1 MSIEKVCRW
10 FAAAKLLQTG
20 EVASTSACTH
30 DQYSMLHSIESGP
43 CTTWSKICQMTIVCS
58 SLWQTSLRI
67 PSWVY
72 FIPYFFLERLHLFW
86 SNKCQKIDNNMPV
99 STFEIVQQQ
108 LHTILFKIQIEHWII
123 QVNQHLLSVILRAL
137 ECPCRYWRAVEAKPT
152 RSLQGFFYRLWIVIR
167 ILSLSLF
174 MSQKHSLDIIS
185 LNSLLHCSAVL
196 FPRASKYRPNLTQ
209 YQCHICISHESVV
222 CQGKFSYLC
231 LSQYLGSL
239 YTKDRVENLNSWF
252 QEFDTYSRQTFI
264 QSSNY

>member
-123 QVNQHLLSVILRAL
+123 QVKPASFVCYTSDSWVPLSVLESSGGQTYKIVTRFFLPPMNRHQNPFPLLVHVAKTFSRYNLFELSPALQRCLVPQGQQIQAQSDSIPAPHLHQPWECGMSGKILIFMLITILRL
-137 ECPCRYWRAVEAKPT
+137 P
-152 RSLQGFFYRLWIVIR
+152 
-167 ILSLSLF
+167 
-174 MSQKHSLDIIS
+174 
-185 LNSLLHCSAVL
+185 LH
-196 FPRASKYRPNLTQ
+196 
-209 YQCHICISHESVV
+209 
-222 CQGKFSYLC
+222 
-231 LSQYLGSL
+231 
-239 YTKDRVENLNSWF
+239 
-252 QEFDTYSRQTFI
+252 
-264 QSSNY
+264 